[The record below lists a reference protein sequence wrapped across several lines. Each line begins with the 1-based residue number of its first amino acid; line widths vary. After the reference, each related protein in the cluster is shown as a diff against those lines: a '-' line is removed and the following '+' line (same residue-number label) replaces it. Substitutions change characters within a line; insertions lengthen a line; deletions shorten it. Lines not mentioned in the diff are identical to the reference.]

1 MHFPQ
6 DQIEKLKQAIGQ
18 ARHVL
23 LVDPTS
29 IDGDSIGSHL
39 AWKLGLEQL
48 QKQTTHF
55 CLSALPEKNKFL
67 PRSQEISNQLPDL
80 RTVDVA
86 IFCDQG
92 EGMHGLKERFN
103 EIKNNVTVI
112 NVDHHF
118 SNPGIGHINI
128 VVAEAT
134 SSTQMVYYILRELD
148 VNITA
153 DIATCLLNGIY
164 TDTGSFQHSNT
175 TPEVLELASIL
186 LKRGA
191 NFQAIVHNNFH
202 SMPISKLKIWGRVLQ
217 RIHVSEKQVTVSGVT
232 QKDFME
238 TQSSPD
244 ALEGV
249 VDFMTGV
256 PESKFSILLSERK
269 DIVKGSLRTLRD
281 DIDLSALAQ
290 LMNGGGHRKASG
302 FSVPGTLAVENER
315 IRIIPGIKA
324 PTPA

>member
-1 MHFPQ
+1 MHFPPN
-6 DQIEKLKQAIGQ
+6 ELTKLKEAIQ
-18 ARHVL
+18 KASHIL
-23 LVDPTS
+23 LIDPAG

-39 AWKLGLEQL
+39 AWKMGLEQL
-48 QKQTTHF
+48 GKRTTHF
-55 CLSALPEKNKFL
+55 CISPLPNKNKFL
-67 PRSQEISNQLPDL
+67 PRSEEITDKLPEPQS
-80 RTVDVA
+80 VDVA
-86 IFCDQG
+86 ILCDQG
-92 EGMHGLKERFN
+92 DVMHGLKERFD
-103 EIKNNVTVI
+103 ELKKQTTII

-118 SNPGIGHINI
+118 SNKGIGHINI
-128 VVAEAT
+128 MVPEAT
-134 SSTQMVYYILRELD
+134 SSTQVTYYLLRELG

-153 DIATCLLNGIY
+153 EIATCLLNGIY

-175 TPEVLELASIL
+175 SPEILELASVL

-191 NFQAIVHNNFH
+191 NFKGIVHNNFH
-202 SMPISKLKIWGRVLQ
+202 SMPISKLRIWGRVLQ

-232 QKDFME
+232 QEDFQQ

-249 VDFMTGV
+249 VDFMTGI
-256 PESKFSILLSERK
+256 PQSKFSILLSERK

-302 FSVPGTLAVENER
+302 FSLPGTLKVEGDQLKVV
-315 IRIIPGIKA
+315 PLV
-324 PTPA
+324 